1 MNQDISLALKSTI
14 DKRLLALATEKGYGF
29 FDLDGIYQDTGSI
42 NTVSPAIAWA
52 FQVWAESPKDPMWEM
67 SFEAGARTS
76 EDLSQYDS
84 MRIAGQVV
92 SLFPSGEDFEIFDY
106 SSSIAGTT
114 ALGRVFITHSMVV
127 PVVFSDSSTLRMG
140 NIQAKVL
147 RYRT

>member
-1 MNQDISLALKSTI
+1 MGQDISLALKSTI
-14 DKRLLALATEKGYGF
+14 DKMLLELATSKGYGF

-42 NTVSPAIAWA
+42 NTLSPAIAWS
-52 FQVWAESPKDPMWEM
+52 FQVWAESPRDPLWEM

-84 MRIAGQVV
+84 MRIAGEVI
-92 SLFPSGEDFEIFDY
+92 SLFTAGTDFEIFDY
-106 SSSIAGTT
+106 SLEVEGTT
-114 ALGRVFITHSMVV
+114 PLGRLWVTNSMVV

-147 RYRT
+147 RFS